1 MVLPLKYFIRVPVNQ
16 YPFFPSGLN
25 LTPPWFLSN
34 QTGQIKIP
42 YHQKA
47 WNLELILRS
56 ALPSWDTLISNLR
69 LSCLGILS
77 AGITDRHQHLMLILP
92 TLYGYWIHMH
102 PMLLQSL
109 CEEVAMGILH
119 SEYVLQNISYVLHSL
134 TTGIVYRKIQFGLFL
149 LPFQWKPRFC

>member
-1 MVLPLKYFIRVPVNQ
+1 MVLSLKYFIRVPVNQ
-16 YPFFPSGLN
+16 YPFFPQDSTSPLLDFSATKQDRLKF
-25 LTPPWFLSN
+25 LT
-34 QTGQIKIP
+34 TK
-42 YHQKA
+42 K
-47 WNLELILRS
+47 LELILRS

-77 AGITDRHQHLMLILP
+77 AGITDRHQHLTLILP

-109 CEEVAMGILH
+109 CEGVAMGILH